1 MTTLTAID
9 ALRLARDTIQ
19 RDELVS
25 SEAARLLSKLISE
38 VLDETGI
45 DSDNDA
51 TEDTKNSWG

>member
-51 TEDTKNSWG
+51 TEDNGHNW